1 MGVKDSFKTL
11 LKISE
16 EINSIHESQHLLDR
30 IMDLAM
36 EALNAERGFI
46 LMKHSDDG
54 DFTVVTARNISSQTI
69 ESMRG
74 FSSSIVNRVLERGEP
89 ILSIDAQTD
98 QRFSGAD
105 SIILQQIKSV
115 ICTPLIDKGKII
127 AAIYMDSRAE
137 VNQFD
142 EESLDFLKTFATQA
156 TIALS
161 NAKILEKLQNENKS
175 LKRQVSLSRA
185 FPEIIGKSKPIL
197 TVLEMIRDV
206 ADTSAS
212 VLIEGESGTGK
223 ELVARALHAHSSR
236 RNKAFIPIF
245 CGSLSE
251 NLLESELFGHKRGA
265 FTGAVDDKPGLFEE
279 ANGGTL
285 FLDEIGDVPLPIQ
298 TKLLR
303 VLQEGEFKRVGENQI
318 RKVDVR
324 IVAATNKD
332 LWEEVQNGNFR
343 EDLYYRL
350 NVINIKMP
358 PLRERKS
365 DIPLL
370 ANHFLK
376 KYAEKNKKEIKGF
389 SADALRLLQEYPW
402 PGNVRELE
410 NAVERAVIL
419 CRDSE
424 IKAEHFN
431 LRQQSTPIP
440 IGKTLKEITHY
451 AVVETLKLAEGNRT
465 KAAQILGVS
474 RRWLYYHMKEWGM
487 LDEA

>member
-1 MGVKDSFKTL
+1 MSVKDSFQTL

-16 EINSIHESQHLLDR
+16 EINSIHDSQQLLDR

-46 LMKHSDDG
+46 LMKNNGD
-54 DFTVVTARNISSQTI
+54 DFTVVTARNITNQSI

-74 FSSSIVNRVLERGEP
+74 FSSSVVNRVLERGEP
-89 ILSIDAQTD
+89 ILSIDAQAD

-115 ICTPLIDKGKII
+115 ICTPLIDQGKII
-127 AAIYMDSRAE
+127 AAIYMDSRAD

-142 EESLDFLKTFATQA
+142 QESLDFLKTFATQA

-161 NAKILEKLQNENKS
+161 NAKILEKLQHENKS
-175 LKRQVSLSRA
+175 LKRQISLSES
-185 FPEIIGKSKPIL
+185 FPEIIGKSQPIL
-197 TVLEMIRDV
+197 QILEMVRDV

-236 RNKAFIPIF
+236 KDKPFIPIF

-265 FTGAVDDKPGLFEE
+265 FTGAVEDKPGLFEE
-279 ANGGTL
+279 AHGGTL
-285 FLDEIGDVPLPIQ
+285 FLDEIGDVPMAIQ

-303 VLQEGEFKRVGENQI
+303 VLQEGEFKRVGETQI
-318 RKVDVR
+318 RKADVR

-332 LWEEVQNGNFR
+332 LWQEVQEGNFR

-370 ANHFLK
+370 AQHFLK
-376 KYAEKNKKEIKGF
+376 KYAAKNQKKISGF
-389 SADALRLLQEYPW
+389 TKEALQLLQDYNW

-410 NAVERAVIL
+410 NAIERAVIL

-424 IKAEHFN
+424 ISPDHFN
-431 LRQQSTPIP
+431 LREQSLPIP

-451 AVVETLKLAEGNRT
+451 AVVETLRLAEGNRT

-474 RRWLYYHMKEWGM
+474 RRWLYYHLKEWGM
-487 LDEA
+487 IDET